1 MTACRPCAIWLQV
14 SDRPDDLLK
23 RPPAPVK
30 TLSWILGLF
39 ALSVGLVVAAR
50 YNSGYVLIVFSTH
63 RIELSLNFAV
73 ALLALV
79 FAALHVLARALTA
92 ALRLPVE
99 VRRFHEDRRAEQ
111 GRASFMSGLQAYL
124 EGRSGRAEKAAAAA
138 LVVDYEPALSA
149 VIAARAAH
157 ETRSFEARD
166 RYLAKLEEVGAS
178 TDYLRR
184 ITQAELLLDERRYLD
199 ALAVLE
205 KIQDKHTA
213 SLRLELKA
221 QQLARNWDRV
231 EALLPLLG
239 KRNVYDPAALS
250 QLQRTATAELLKRR
264 AIDLDRLRE
273 AWQKVP
279 PELASDE
286 LVAKA
291 AAESFLHLGAGE
303 DARRILEAALEKQ
316 WDSQLV
322 LLYAEGLGPNAVDR
336 IQKAESWLPKHPRD
350 ASLLM
355 TLGRLCAHASLWG
368 KARSYFEASLAVEPS
383 HTAHLE
389 LARLETAAGE
399 HEAAQHHR
407 DAALQLSLSQ
417 LDDATGGRRR
427 RML

>member
-1 MTACRPCAIWLQV
+1 M
-14 SDRPDDLLK
+14 
-23 RPPAPVK
+23 K
-30 TLSWILGLF
+30 TLFWILGLF
-39 ALSVGLVVAAR
+39 ALSVGVVVAAR
-50 YNSGYVLIVFSTH
+50 YNSGYVLVVFATH
-63 RIELSLNFAV
+63 RVELSVNFAV
-73 ALLALV
+73 GLLALV
-79 FAALHVLARALTA
+79 FAVLHLLARALSA
-92 ALRLPVE
+92 ALRLPLE
-99 VRRFHEDRRAEQ
+99 VKRFHENRRVEQ
-111 GRASFMSGLQAYL
+111 GRASFMAGLKAYL

-138 LVVDYEPALSA
+138 LSLDYEPALSA

-166 RYLAKLEEVGAS
+166 RYLAKLEDAGESA
-178 TDYLRR
+178 DYLRR
-184 ITQAELLLDERRYLD
+184 ITQAELLLEERRYLD

-205 KIQDKHTA
+205 KIPDKHTA

-221 QQLARNWDRV
+221 HQLARNWDRV

-264 AIDLDRLRE
+264 AIDLERLRE

-286 LVAKA
+286 LVARA
-291 AAESFLHLGAGE
+291 AAESFQLLGAGE
-303 DARRILEAALEKQ
+303 EARRILESALEKH

-322 LLYAEGLGPNAVDR
+322 LLYAEGLGPSAVDR

-355 TLGRLCAHASLWG
+355 TLGRLCAHESLWG
-368 KARSYFEASLAVEPS
+368 KARSYFEASLAVERS

-389 LARLETAAGE
+389 LARLETASGE
-399 HEAAQHHR
+399 HDAARRHR
-407 DAALQLSLSQ
+407 DAALQLTLAQ
-417 LDDATGGRRR
+417 LEDATGGRRR